1 MLNPIRRRSRK
12 VPLQSQMSAP
22 PCGLSY
28 LPIKPTP
35 FLHPISVST
44 MSFQS
49 KRWCFT
55 LNNYSAEEHQALQ
68 LAFKASTVKY
78 AVIGIEKGES
88 GTPHLQGFVVFMT
101 AKRLSALKKINP
113 RAHYEQAKGTSL
125 QASTYCQKEGVFEE
139 FGTLPLEPTAV
150 GSNAS
155 NKKNESYRKAMDLAK
170 LGDFS
175 AIEQEW
181 PGLWLRHRNA
191 FLSAPRDF
199 GIRPKDLDY
208 LPGIW
213 IWGPAG
219 VGKSRLAREVFPLSY
234 EKRLNKWFDGYSAQ
248 KAVLIE
254 DIDQSHRY
262 ISHDLKIWTDRY
274 SFPAEI
280 KGGAIQCRPEHVL
293 ITSQYH
299 IHDIW
304 DDVQTREAI
313 NRRCFV
319 IYIDKA
325 TSTAYK
331 SALSALN
338 QLIRSRAP
346 VGECTVAPVVLSDV
360 SDTNPVVP
368 SPPEAVLPVLF
379 ADPSD
384 LSVLD

>member
-1 MLNPIRRRSRK
+1 MLIPIRRRSLRIHLWIQ
-12 VPLQSQMSAP
+12 PSAP
-22 PCGLSY
+22 PCGQSKT
-28 LPIKPTP
+28 IKPRP
-35 FLHPISVST
+35 SQPKLSVRMT
-44 MSFQS
+44 SFSS

-55 LNNYSAEEHQALQ
+55 LNNYSPEEHQALQ

-88 GTPHLQGFVVFMT
+88 GTPHLQGFVVFKKMQ
-101 AKRLSALKKINP
+101 RLSALKKLNP
-113 RAHYEQAKGTSL
+113 RAHYEEAKGTSQ
-125 QASTYCQKEGVFEE
+125 QASTYCQKEGIFEE
-139 FGTLPLEPTAV
+139 FGTCPLEPTAIA
-150 GSNAS
+150 SNAS
-155 NKKNESYRKAMDLAK
+155 NKKNEQYRKAMDLAK

-313 NRRCFV
+313 GRRCFV

-325 TSTAYK
+325 TPNAYK
-331 SALSALN
+331 SSLSALN
-338 QLIRSRAP
+338 HLIRSRAP
-346 VGECTVAPVVLSDV
+346 VGECTVVPVAPSDV
-360 SDTNPVVP
+360 SASAHVAP
-368 SPPEAVLPVLF
+368 SPPVATLPVLF
-379 ADPSD
+379 PDPSD